1 MKKQLL
7 LSLLAAPAL
16 LCADELP
23 GQLPNPGFEDGWG
36 ACTPFVGGKNSDSNT
51 NSNSQTI
58 GETPANWTISQ
69 VIGISGTGK
78 TQVGE
83 KLTPGN
89 NSSSAVKLYNSAN
102 SIMKTQIVPGY
113 ITLGTPWNTSQM
125 GQNNDGG
132 TFGGIQFDLHPDAL
146 QFDYTRTHGTAKPD
160 EPFTVVAY
168 AWNGQTSQKNVPANI
183 TAHTL
188 IATNKITMYDRD
200 RNILGIETTYGDAP
214 THTAD
219 FELVASINTP
229 VTGDAA
235 AWTTMTLPF
244 NYASNNA
251 SSKLNVIF
259 SAGGYFDQDG
269 LGAGNTLCVDN
280 VKLLYYSRLS
290 DIKVN
295 GNSLASFNPDKF
307 EYYIEDASVMDT
319 DGMVDFF
326 NDFTG
331 VKMGRASAVNMNG
344 TGSTVKLTV
353 TNPDGCD
360 VDSLAKHVYSLSYG
374 RFYDGLLDVELN
386 NENIV
391 DGEAKSIFI
400 CKEREGYARFVL
412 PDFAIALTP
421 GDTPIPLG
429 DIVVPNLQMLHVAAD
444 AKTYYRGSVQGM
456 SFLGGAIVAD
466 VNVEGYLS
474 DAGEKNFKISVDWI
488 MNPESGETMPIPVRF
503 YSEGVDPAIDPVVPA
518 DLSGIVDINAAPSL
532 SAPVYYNLQGI
543 RVDNPQP
550 GQIYIQRLGNN
561 ASKILK

>member
-1 MKKQLL
+1 MKKLLL

-23 GQLPNPGFEDGWG
+23 GQLPNAGFEDGWG
-36 ACTPFVGGKNSDSNT
+36 KCVPFVGKSGSDSNT
-51 NSNSQTI
+51 NANTKDT

-69 VIGISGTGK
+69 VVGMSGAGATK
-78 TQVGE
+78 VGE
-83 KLTPGN
+83 KLEPGN
-89 NSSSAVKLYNSAN
+89 NSATAVKLFNSSN
-102 SIMKTQIVPGY
+102 SIFASQIVPGY
-113 ITLGTPWNTSQM
+113 ITLGTPWNTSVF
-125 GQNNDGG
+125 GKKNDGG
-132 TFGGIQFDLHPDAL
+132 TFGGIQFALRPDAL
-146 QFDYTRTHGTAKPD
+146 QFDYTRSHGTGNYANAT

-168 AWNGQTSQKNVPANI
+168 TWTGQTTQKNVPASI
-183 TAHTL
+183 SMGSPA
-188 IATNKITMYDRD
+188 KITMYDRD
-200 RNILGIETTYGDAP
+200 RNILGIQSIYGDAP
-214 THTAD
+214 TFSDD
-219 FELVASINTP
+219 FALVASINDTIF
-229 VTGDAA
+229 GDAS
-235 AWTTMTLPF
+235 AWTTLTLPF
-244 NYASNNA
+244 TYAGANTVPD
-251 SSKLNVIF
+251 KINVIF
-259 SAGGYFDQDG
+259 GAGRYFSATGIGN
-269 LGAGNTLCVDN
+269 GNTLCVDN

-295 GNSLASFNPDKF
+295 GNSLAGFNPDKF

-331 VKMGRASAVNMNG
+331 VKMGRACAVNMNG

-360 VDSLAKHVYSLSYG
+360 VDGLAKHVYSLSYG
-374 RFYDGLLDVELN
+374 RFYDGLLDVKLN

-412 PDFAIALTP
+412 PDFAIALSP
-421 GDTPIPLG
+421 GDDPIPLG
-429 DIVVPNLQMLHVAAD
+429 DIVVPSLQMLHVAAD

-456 SFLGGAIVAD
+456 SFLGAIVAD

-488 MNPESGETMPIPVRF
+488 MDPESGQTMPIPVRF
-503 YSEGVDPAIDPVVPA
+503 YSEGVDPTIDPVVPS
-518 DLSGIVDINAAPSL
+518 DLSGIADINAAPSL
-532 SAPVYYNLQGI
+532 SAPIYYNLQGI